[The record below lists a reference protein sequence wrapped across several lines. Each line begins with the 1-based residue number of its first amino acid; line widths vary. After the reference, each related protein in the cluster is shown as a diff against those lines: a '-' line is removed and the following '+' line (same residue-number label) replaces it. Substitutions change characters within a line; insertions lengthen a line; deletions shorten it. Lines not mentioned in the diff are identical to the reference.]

1 MINEGGSTVC
11 SAVGLLNKLN
21 NLFATQRH
29 EGGDQQCPNASRNYR
44 WFTASAAKLCQVMS
58 KAVVSGKVPDA
69 GEGQQVVEVPKFFRC
84 CAKEVHQQH
93 DAASYPKLPQLLLV
107 DASEDGFTVVEV
119 SEVMRSGVAKRNATK
134 GKGTKILAVGQI
146 PCEQTALI
154 RVRHLKACWNKGQLC
169 FCGSPMAKAFS
180 LQPTNVVCEFQYDS
194 KVANKT
200 DGSTMF
206 FLTAL
211 TSKLLAEAIY

>member
-1 MINEGGSTVC
+1 M
-11 SAVGLLNKLN
+11 
-21 NLFATQRH
+21 FAKQRH

-44 WFTASAAKLCQVMS
+44 WFTASAAKLFQVIS
-58 KAVVSGKVPDA
+58 KAVASGKVPDA
-69 GEGQQVVEVPKFFRC
+69 GEEQKIVEVPQFFRC
-84 CAKEVHQQH
+84 CAKELHQQH

-107 DASEDGFTVVEV
+107 EASADGFTVVEV
-119 SEVMRSGVAKRNATK
+119 SEVMRSGTSKRTGAK
-134 GKGTKILAVGQI
+134 GKGTKVMAVGQI
-146 PCEQTALI
+146 PFERTALI
-154 RVRHLKACWNKGQLC
+154 RVRHLKACWNRGQLC

-194 KVANKT
+194 KVPNKT
-200 DGSTMF
+200 DGSTIF